1 MRTPLLA
8 GLLALLLPAC
18 LMGEISDVG
27 GDDPGMGSGS
37 GDGDGDGDGSDNVPT
52 PRVTASIDNSAVS
65 TELGKTET
73 LALTI
78 TGADGFS
85 GPVSITPSLM
95 EGATAVTDWTVT
107 ATPAT
112 VDLTENGTATV
123 MLELKIPTD
132 TAALA
137 PTLTLDVSSTAAP
150 TNVTSTF
157 TVANQY
163 TINIPAGA
171 GTGSLHPGL
180 PGVNEPLR
188 LRMGAKVVFHNAD
201 TVAHRIHANGG
212 IDHQDNDLTP
222 GNDYIATPTDS
233 ATWYCHSHE
242 TPLNRPILVQ

>member
-27 GDDPGMGSGS
+27 GDPGMGSGS

-52 PRVTASIDNSAVS
+52 PRVTATIDKSTIA

-85 GPVSITPSLM
+85 GPVNITTSLV
-95 EGATAVTDWTVT
+95 EGTTQAGWTVT
-107 ATPAT
+107 VDPPS
-112 VDLTENGTATV
+112 VDLPLDGTATV
-123 MLELKIPTD
+123 MLEVKIPSDAVT
-132 TAALA
+132 LS
-137 PTLTLDVSSTAAP
+137 PTLTLDLASTAAP
-150 TNVTSTF
+150 ASVTSTF
-157 TVANQY
+157 AVANQY
-163 TINIPAGA
+163 TISIPAGA

-201 TVAHRIHANGG
+201 TVPHRIHANGG
-212 IDHQDNDLTP
+212 IDHQDDNLAP
-222 GNDYIATPTDS
+222 GGDYIATPTDS